1 MSFNRSIVLMFSIV
15 SILLCGASGIKQKIA
30 DTIILRDEKI
40 KFTPKEF
47 YISGVDDERKNQG
60 PVAALIYLNP
70 DKSLVTKPA
79 DLQGGAGVSV
89 RDFVLRNLDRN
100 TERRAIILGI
110 KELKLTEEK
119 SPSGTINGRLTV
131 VFSFSLKSKYDKIH
145 LVDFTGGAR
154 YNRTANQPVDA
165 EAILRMGM
173 EGVLSD
179 FNDWMNNNA
188 GTNPLLARAVKLRFT
203 DYTENPEGDTI
214 YYSAKRPLTW
224 DDFKDRPRDNRFEAE
239 VIPLM
244 GYAQQNRVVNGIIY
258 VDMAI
263 KVSVAKS
270 DCWVK
275 GEKDDYILNH
285 EQRHFD
291 IEKIISER
299 YKKKLLAMKLPTDN
313 FYGPINVEYLEAL
326 REANL
331 MQKQYDAET
340 RHGQDHIAQA
350 QWNEQIDKE
359 LTAFGIKK

>member
-1 MSFNRSIVLMFSIV
+1 MFSIV
-15 SILLCGASGIKQKIA
+15 SILLCGASGIKQKTG

-40 KFTPKEF
+40 KVTPKEF
-47 YISGVDDERKNQG
+47 YISAVADERKSQA
-60 PVAALIYLNP
+60 PVATLIYLNP
-70 DKSLVTKPA
+70 DRSLTSKPV

-89 RDFVLRNLDRN
+89 RDFVLHNLDRN
-100 TERRAIILGI
+100 TEKRAIVLGI

-119 SPSGTINGRLTV
+119 SPSGTINGHLTV
-131 VFSFSLKSKYDKIH
+131 VFSFSLKSKYDKTH
-145 LVDFTGGAR
+145 LVDFSGGVR
-154 YNRTANQPVDA
+154 YDRSVNQQVDI
-165 EAILRMGM
+165 EAILRMGL

-188 GTNPLLARAVKLRFT
+188 GTNPLLAKAVKIRFT
-203 DYTENPEGDTI
+203 DYTETPEGDTI
-214 YYSAKRPLTW
+214 YYSPKRPLTW
-224 DDFKDRPRDNRFEAE
+224 ADFKERPRDSHFEAE

-244 GYAQQNRVVNGIIY
+244 GYAQQNSVVNGIIY

-299 YKKKLLAMKLPTDN
+299 YKKKLLSMKLPADN

-326 REANL
+326 REATR
-331 MQKQYDAET
+331 MQKQYDGET
-340 RHGQDHIAQA
+340 KHGTDRAAQA

-359 LTAFGIKK
+359 LRMFGVKR